1 MREHLHSTQCCS
13 AWGTRRLPDGLA
25 FMMIPSIRAV
35 SAPLPRMVQLG
46 FGSGD
51 GMVRDTVHRTGRPSE
66 NHHDY
71 TMVSPENQP
80 PITIGKCYLHQQPS
94 CSLPPEGDFVISGTS
109 SEDGNKACLED
120 APTKRWY
127 LIAQQGPAQLCSTG
141 TWFLMQ
147 DITYRYIYLNLCI
160 THTMS
165 AIVCI
170 YIYTRIYTWFYR
182 CVFYKINMH
191 ICEYKYIY
199 IYEFIVKNAAQHPLY
214 PVQHAAYHICI
225 HNVGVPGE
233 ASDELLVAPCKQTW
247 QLNIQ

>member
-1 MREHLHSTQCCS
+1 
-13 AWGTRRLPDGLA
+13 
-25 FMMIPSIRAV
+25 MMIPSIRAV

-141 TWFLMQ
+141 TWVFDARHNIPLYLSESMYN
-147 DITYRYIYLNLCI
+147 TYN
-160 THTMS
+160 
-165 AIVCI
+165 VCDCMHI
-170 YIYTRIYTWFYR
+170 YIYTRIYT
-182 CVFYKINMH
+182 
-191 ICEYKYIY
+191 
-199 IYEFIVKNAAQHPLY
+199 
-214 PVQHAAYHICI
+214 
-225 HNVGVPGE
+225 
-233 ASDELLVAPCKQTW
+233 
-247 QLNIQ
+247 